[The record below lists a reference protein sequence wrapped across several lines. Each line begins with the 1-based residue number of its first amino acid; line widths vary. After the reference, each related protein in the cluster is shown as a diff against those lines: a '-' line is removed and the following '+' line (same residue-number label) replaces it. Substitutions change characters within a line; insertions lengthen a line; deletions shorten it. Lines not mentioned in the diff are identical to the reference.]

1 MRTSLLSLAVA
12 VTFGFV
18 VADASPGASQ
28 TPQKPPAAA
37 AQADKPPAQKTA
49 KADEDFVK
57 TTGQSGMVEV
67 ELAKLAQQKGQNAAV
82 KDLAQRLEKDHTQ
95 ANQQLQ
101 KIASE
106 KTIQIDSQ
114 PSKDQ
119 AALKAKLEK
128 LEGAAFDK
136 AFVAAMI
143 ANHRKNIT
151 AFERCAKSG
160 ADADIKAFAS
170 STLPTLR
177 EHLKMAED
185 AQKALS
191 TS

>member
-1 MRTSLLSLAVA
+1 MKQQCLSAAVA
-12 VTFGFV
+12 LTFGLV
-18 VADASPGASQ
+18 VAHASPAASQ
-28 TPQKPPAAA
+28 TPQTPPAAA
-37 AQADKPPAQKTA
+37 PRADQAQAQKPS

-57 TTGQSGMVEV
+57 TTGQNGMVEV
-67 ELAKLAQQKGQNAAV
+67 ELAKMAQQKAQNAAV
-82 KDLAQRLEKDHTQ
+82 KDLALRLEKDHTK
-95 ANQQLQ
+95 ANEALQ

-106 KTIQIDSQ
+106 KNIQIDAQ
-114 PSKDQ
+114 PSKEQ
-119 AALKAKLEK
+119 AELKAKLEK

-136 AFVAAMI
+136 AFVAAMVS
-143 ANHRKNIT
+143 AHRKSIT
-151 AFERCAKSG
+151 NFERIAKSG
-160 ADADIKAFAS
+160 TDADIKAFAS